1 MASYHL
7 SVKTIKR
14 SAGRSATAAAAYR
27 VGERIECQREGRIH
41 DYTRKQ
47 GIEETFILTPKD
59 APDWATDRSRL
70 WNEVEA
76 SESRRNSVTAREWE
90 LALPSEISAEDRS
103 QITRDFAQ
111 ELVSRYGVAVDVA
124 IHAPHR
130 EGDQRNHHAHVL
142 TSTRKLEARG
152 FTTKTRVLDSAK
164 TGGVEIEQMR
174 GLWAELQN
182 RALERAGE
190 ESRVDHRSLEEQR
203 EAALERGDELAAEEL
218 DRDPE
223 LKLGSAANSMERRA
237 KAAAERE
244 GREYVPVTER
254 GALVHAA
261 RQARAVFRE
270 LRARLELARETYGV
284 EREAG
289 QGRVSA
295 GLAALRAAAA
305 KERSARAAPEE
316 MRERLERVVARSDD
330 QRDPP
335 KPKGRNYARDRLKEI
350 MEKDVGR
357 DGQAAVHKLVGHND
371 PELGADTGR
380 EERKPSV
387 NERLKNVLHKP
398 RETLEIE
405 DAREQE
411 KDQKVACDRAIDREI
426 DRDPGLSH

>member
-76 SESRRNSVTAREWE
+76 SETRRNSVTAREWE

-142 TSTRKLEARG
+142 TSTRKLEPDG
-152 FTTKTRVLDSAK
+152 FTAKTRVLDSAK

-190 ESRVDHRSLEEQR
+190 VERVDHRSLEAQR
-203 EAALERGDELAAEEL
+203 KAALEQGDQLSAEEL

-223 LKLGSAANSMERRA
+223 LKLGPAANSMERRA
-237 KAAAERE
+237 KWMAERQ

-254 GALVHAA
+254 GAVVHAA
-261 RQARAVFRE
+261 RQARAAFRE
-270 LRARLELARETYGV
+270 MRARLELARETYGI

-295 GLAALRAAAA
+295 GLAALRAATA
-305 KERSARAAPEE
+305 KDRDRDRNPDDF
-316 MRERLERVVARSDD
+316 RERLARVVDRSRDQDD
-330 QRDPP
+330 TP
-335 KPKGRNYARDRLKEI
+335 KPAGRNYARERLKEI
-350 MEKDVGR
+350 MEKDAGR
-357 DGQAAVHKLVGHND
+357 DGQAAVHKLDGHSEYD
-371 PELGADTGR
+371 MGEGTRRDR
-380 EERKPSV
+380 RKPSV
-387 NERLKNVLHKP
+387 NERLKDVLNKP
-398 RETLEIE
+398 REKLEIKNE
-405 DAREQE
+405 RDQEKEQE
-411 KDQKVACDRAIDREI
+411 VEKDRDI